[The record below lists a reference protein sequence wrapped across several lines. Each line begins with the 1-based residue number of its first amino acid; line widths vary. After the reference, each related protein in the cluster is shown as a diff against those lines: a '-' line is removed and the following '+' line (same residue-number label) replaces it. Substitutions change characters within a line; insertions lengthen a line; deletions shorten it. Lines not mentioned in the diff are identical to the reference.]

1 MSLQAGDTLDGGKY
15 QIVRSLNE
23 GRVGIS
29 YLAERKGR
37 DRVVIKTL
45 RDGVLATLT
54 PDQRNKLNNKL
65 IDEAVRLARCHHPH
79 IVRCFGSFLEQGQA
93 FIIMEFV
100 AGDDLA
106 SLPQKTLPEK
116 EALTYIRQVGEA
128 LTAVHREGF
137 IHRDIKPANIML
149 RAGKSEAV
157 LIDFGVTKGFD
168 ETLTSIDSSNTD
180 GFSPLELYDP
190 TERAQP
196 YSDVY
201 GLAATLYT
209 LLSGTIPPNA
219 EDCRKLE
226 RQGQKLPAISG
237 VSAETNQAI
246 HEGMAVYYSDRP
258 QTVEAFLAL
267 LPVSQEVEL
276 PPPPPPP
283 DPNFRLNLYMLYAA
297 IVTIIVTIIVGIFAQ
312 DIRRGIDNWFF
323 SPGVEENSEP

>member
-1 MSLQAGDTLDGGKY
+1 M
-15 QIVRSLNE
+15 
-23 GRVGIS
+23 
-29 YLAERKGR
+29 
-37 DRVVIKTL
+37 
-45 RDGVLATLT
+45 
-54 PDQRNKLNNKL
+54 
-65 IDEAVRLARCHHPH
+65 
-79 IVRCFGSFLEQGQA
+79 
-93 FIIMEFV
+93 
-100 AGDDLA
+100 
-106 SLPQKTLPEK
+106 
-116 EALTYIRQVGEA
+116 GEA
-128 LTAVHREGF
+128 LTVVHREGF

-190 TERAQP
+190 NEQAQP
-196 YSDVY
+196 YCDVY

-219 EDCRKLE
+219 EDRAKLQRKD
-226 RQGQKLPAISG
+226 QTLPDIPG
-237 VSAETNQAI
+237 VSPETNQAI
-246 HEGMAVYYSDRP
+246 HEGMQLDYGDRP
-258 QTVEAFLAL
+258 QTIEAFLAL